1 MTPTADDLHRCLN
14 ERWKAYNDLLR
25 RYGNGVRPSWVSAE
39 LGYIGLS
46 IARLEQ
52 RIVEMEHDTE

>member
-1 MTPTADDLHRCLN
+1 MTPTADDLHRWLG

-39 LGYIGLS
+39 LAWLGES
-46 IARLEQ
+46 ITRLEQ
-52 RIVEMEHDTE
+52 RIEEMNQ